1 MFTKPEQYQQHTGP
15 VEASCSFC
23 IMSNRESI
31 TKNSDRIYD
40 LALAVSAMK
49 AKFVIVG
56 ALGAVIGTIIGSL
69 ATHLLIGG

>member
-1 MFTKPEQYQQHTGP
+1 
-15 VEASCSFC
+15 
-23 IMSNRESI
+23 MSNRESI